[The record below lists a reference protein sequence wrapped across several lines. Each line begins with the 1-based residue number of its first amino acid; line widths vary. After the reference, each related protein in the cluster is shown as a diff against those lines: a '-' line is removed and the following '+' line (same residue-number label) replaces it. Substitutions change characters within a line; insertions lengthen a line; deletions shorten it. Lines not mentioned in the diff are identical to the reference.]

1 MDNGKRRKIQGDFT
15 KLMFAENLSSLQK
28 RLLADFRFRCSALPG
43 TQEIRSKIGQL
54 GFWASVVYGNGI
66 FMTVSPSE
74 RHNYLA
80 IRLSRYRAHD
90 PLVEERHQPWIGS
103 NAPSLEPHGTD
114 QFEVDVP
121 GYDLRRVWL
130 AEDPLAA
137 ANSFFVQ
144 LRTVLETHT
153 VFPDSCY

>member
-114 QFEVDVP
+114 QFEVTFQDTTP
-121 GYDLRRVWL
+121 EECGW
-130 AEDPLAA
+130 P
-137 ANSFFVQ
+137 
-144 LRTVLETHT
+144 RTR
-153 VFPDSCY
+153 